1 MEIFF
6 IDYIIYVLNALQMEY
21 ILLTRLF
28 FEYIYYYILLSL
40 LLFILRDDI
49 YVDLSDFIWRV
60 QLGFNFFQLLKKKQN
75 KGNVVIVISFRNNIL
90 KSYK

>member
-60 QLGFNFFQLLKKKQN
+60 QLGFNFFQLKKKQN
-75 KGNVVIVISFRNNIL
+75 KGNVVIVISFINNIL

>member
-21 ILLTRLF
+21 ILLI
-28 FEYIYYYILLSL
+28 EYIYYYILLSL
-40 LLFILRDDI
+40 LLFIVRDDI

-60 QLGFNFFQLLKKKQN
+60 QLGFNFWQLLKK
-75 KGNVVIVISFRNNIL
+75 IE
-90 KSYK
+90 